1 MGWVLRLVETGV
13 EGPLGSVDVLEID
26 RPGNLDDLVD
36 LGLRLPDGKQLL
48 SQVQQAVVAAQCR
61 DHAGR
66 HVGPAVPP
74 AGSKIIV
81 PAGLP
86 PCSAWSRFACR
97 ASAVP
102 AVGPIRLGLNGRRSA
117 ARLPSSTRSGRSFP
131 PSCPTVLQP
140 ACSNSCSR
148 SMPGPIPKP
157 CAPRRS
163 RLARTCGMPLRLN
176 RQRPP
181 QRSP

>member
-1 MGWVLRLVETGV
+1 MGWILRLVETGV

-26 RPGNLDDLVD
+26 RPGNLDGLAD

-48 SQVQQAVVAAQCR
+48 SQVQQVVVAAQCR

-66 HVGPAVPP
+66 HAGPAVPL

-86 PCSAWSRFACR
+86 PCSAWSRFDCP

-102 AVGPIRLGLNGRRSA
+102 AVGAIRLGLSGRRSA
-117 ARLPSSTRSGRSFP
+117 ARRPSSTRSGRSFP
-131 PSCPTVLQP
+131 PACPAVLQP

-157 CAPRRS
+157 CAPS
-163 RLARTCGMPLRLN
+163 RLRKNAD
-176 RQRPP
+176 
-181 QRSP
+181 